1 MPASLPAPVSS
12 RRRFAPGFGRLV
24 SANTMSGL
32 GDGIRIIALSVYAA
46 TVTDDPVQVSLVTV
60 AGELPWLLVG
70 PFAGTLIDHV
80 DRWRALWI
88 CDAARSLVLACFTA
102 LVLADRVGIA
112 ALAVTAFLL
121 TSVETMAD
129 NLAQAVIPQMVGTR
143 SLDTANSR
151 VLSGRLI
158 TMEFLG
164 PPVGT
169 ALFALA
175 HLLPFGVA
183 TVCFAVSTVLVFG
196 VRPAGAA
203 SGDKSAGRLSPR
215 LLGAQTAQ
223 GVRWLWRH
231 RLLRT
236 VCLLMALLNFAVLAV
251 LGIAVLY
258 AMHTLGV
265 GETVYGLL
273 LLVIAAGGLLGLVI
287 APKVVAVAGRGR
299 SLQLVFAMSPLPFV
313 VAAMT
318 SNALVAACALV
329 FVGIA
334 VSISNVITTTLRQE
348 LVPEESFGRVNGAYR
363 LVLNGLAPLGGL
375 TGGFVADQA
384 GLRAPFLLAAALLAV
399 AALASFRL
407 LSNRAVEPFTDRPA
421 ATSAPDPASPT
432 STETADQ

>member
-129 NLAQAVIPQMVGTR
+129 NLAQAVVPQLVGTH

-151 VLSGRLI
+151 ILSGRLI

-164 PPVGT
+164 PPLGT

-183 TVCFAVSTVLVFG
+183 TVCFAVSTVLVLG

-203 SGDKSAGRLSPR
+203 SREKSAGLSPR
-215 LLGAQTAQ
+215 LLGTQTAQ
-223 GVRWLWRH
+223 GIRWLWRH

-258 AMHTLGV
+258 ALHTLGV
-265 GETVYGLL
+265 SETVYGLL
-273 LLVIAAGGLLGLVI
+273 LLVIAAGGLLGLAI

-313 VAAMT
+313 VAAVT
-318 SNALVAACALV
+318 SNALVAAGALV

-334 VSISNVITTTLRQE
+334 VSLSNVITTTLRQE
-348 LVPEESFGRVNGAYR
+348 LVPDESFGRVNGAYR

-384 GLRAPFLLAAALLAV
+384 GLRAPFFLAAALLAV
-399 AALASFRL
+399 GALVSFRL
-407 LSNRAVEPFTDRPA
+407 LSDGAVGPCADQ
-421 ATSAPDPASPT
+421 PDGTPDAASPT